1 MQIHIKVKWKFTYAC
16 IHAKLNRIQCAKYWH
31 GSFLSRTVHKL
42 DSTLLEQAINPTH
55 SLLVPIQLFCSK
67 PKSEPRL
74 KSINLTLLVR
84 RHQFLI
90 THTVVGYCCQI
101 YISEIK
107 TSYNLVKINY
117 CLPIGWSFKMTRQQF
132 KWTISNQHPTSEQFL
147 FNSIIYFC
155 QQ

>member
-90 THTVVGYCCQI
+90 TDTVVGYCCQI

-107 TSYNLVKINY
+107 TSLIQS
-117 CLPIGWSFKMTRQQF
+117 CQDELLPAYWLEFQDDSRDNNSSELFQ
-132 KWTISNQHPTSEQFL
+132 ISIPPVSNFFL
-147 FNSIIYFC
+147 TL
-155 QQ
+155 